1 MRVFLSRY
9 GIHISK
15 TTVHKYMNKTLN
27 LAAIIMR
34 KKPRYTADKKHK
46 IFNNLLCQ
54 NFTVIIKTRYG
65 VLILPICANL
75 MNDSDITAPLLICLI
90 DQLLHRSIAII

>member
-9 GIHISK
+9 GIHLSK

-34 KKPRYTADKKHK
+34 KKPGYTSGKKQK
-46 IFNNLLCQ
+46 VFNNLLNQ
-54 NFTVIIKTRYG
+54 NFTVDYKSKVWCTG
-65 VLILPICANL
+65 L
-75 MNDSDITAPLLICLI
+75 T
-90 DQLLHRSIAII
+90 